1 MKNMIPTKSLIEN
14 SFGMLYY
21 STPYEGINGRT
32 RVVPEDFIVEEIT
45 LEGIIVNEELKKLE
59 RGKGRVT
66 LAVLK
71 KVSKPLLPTISML
84 RKRLRGKISF
94 AGIKDRRAVT
104 YQLISINRPIEK
116 EIEMEGIKLWTV
128 GSSKW
133 EIYPGEL
140 NGNRFTITIRCLE
153 KSLESINIKWLPNY
167 FGHQRFGISRPNT
180 HKVGKL
186 LIKGDFEGAIKEFL
200 AEPYEEE
207 PYYFERA
214 KLKETW
220 DLSFALKS
228 FSNELIYEKIIIEAL
243 IHGAKPEDAFLK
255 LPKQLI
261 RLFIEAYQSYIFN
274 LALSERWRKIGL
286 FRIEIGDYVAMLDSY
301 NNPSIPIEVKANN
314 LEKLQEMIKMG
325 RAVLLMP
332 IPGVKTKLRGV
343 NEEIYEKIFL
353 NEKIEF
359 KNLIELGILV
369 KGTLR
374 PVVFYPL
381 NFEIL
386 NISNDEKFEGKMKAK
401 IRFSLPKGTYATI
414 FLREVMKPSDPRRAG
429 F

>member
-1 MKNMIPTKSLIEN
+1 MKFMTPTKSLIEK

-21 STPYEGINGRT
+21 STSYEGINGRI
-32 RVVPEDFIVEEIT
+32 RIIPEDFIVEEIT
-45 LEGIIVNEELKKLE
+45 PEGIIVNEELKRLD
-59 RGKGRVT
+59 RGKGKVT

-71 KVSKPLLPTISML
+71 KISKPLLLTISIL
-84 RKRLRGKISF
+84 RKKIRGKISF
-94 AGIKDRRAVT
+94 AGIKDRRAIT
-104 YQLISINRPIEK
+104 YQLISINKPFEK
-116 EIEMEGIKLWTV
+116 EIEMEGIKLWTI
-128 GSSKW
+128 GRSKW

-153 KSLESINIKWLPNY
+153 NFPKSINIKWLPNY

-180 HKVGKL
+180 HKIGKL
-186 LIKGDFEGAIKEFL
+186 LIKGDFEEAIKEFL
-200 AEPYEEE
+200 AEPYEGE
-207 PYYFERA
+207 PYYFERM

-220 DLSFALKS
+220 DLKLALET
-228 FSNELIYEKIIIEAL
+228 FSNELIYEKMIIEAL
-243 IHGAKPEDAFLK
+243 IHGEKPENAFLK

-274 LALSERWRKIGL
+274 LALSERWKRIGL
-286 FRIEIGDYVAMLDSY
+286 FQIENGDYVAMLDSY
-301 NNPSIPIEVKANN
+301 NNPSIPIEVNTNN
-314 LEKLQEMIKMG
+314 LEKLQKMVKIG
-325 RAVLLMP
+325 RAVILIP
-332 IPGVKTKLRGV
+332 IPGVKTKLRGI

-359 KNLIELGILV
+359 KNLIELGISI

-374 PVVFYPL
+374 PAVFYPL

-386 NISNDEKFEGKMKAK
+386 NISNDEKFEGKIKAT
-401 IRFSLPKGTYATI
+401 IRFSLPKGSYATI
-414 FLREVMKPSDPRRAG
+414 LLRELIKPSNPREVG